1 MPAYASICCR
11 ALAQFEVWP
20 PVTYHKQVMSC
31 FVIGDI
37 HGCLAELRYLIDQLP
52 IEHGDRLVFL
62 GDYID
67 RGPDSMGVVSYLL
80 ELPKQATVDA
90 VFLKGNHEDM
100 FLHYLGLS
108 GNHGDVFLS
117 NGGLATLASYG
128 IAAPILGGLEI
139 AKQLPLAHLDFYQS
153 LETFYVVKPYIC
165 VHAGIQP
172 LKKLEEQTAAE
183 MYWIRAEFIR
193 NPHKLPFTVLFGHT
207 PQKEVLFDLPYKIGL
222 DTGLVYGNKLSCL
235 AIEEKALYQIKRG
248 NKTIQKV
255 SVQDNWNKKLKF
267 HAP

>member
-1 MPAYASICCR
+1 M
-11 ALAQFEVWP
+11 
-20 PVTYHKQVMSC
+20 TYDEQVMSC
-31 FVIGDI
+31 YVVGDI
-37 HGCLAELRYLIDQLP
+37 HGCLAEVRYLIEQLP
-52 IEHGDRLVFL
+52 LELGDRLVFL

-67 RGPDSMGVVSYLL
+67 RGPHSMGVVSYLL
-80 ELPKQATVDA
+80 ELPKQANVNA

-100 FLHYLGLS
+100 FLDYLGLA
-108 GNHGDVFLS
+108 GNHGDVFLA

-128 IAAPILGGLEI
+128 ISAPSFGGAEV
-139 AKQLPLAHLDFYQS
+139 AEQLPRAHLNFYQN
-153 LETFYVVKPYIC
+153 LKTFCIVNAYLC

-183 MYWIRAEFIR
+183 MYWIRGEFIR

-207 PQKEVLFDLPYKIGL
+207 PQKEALFDLPYKIGL

-235 AIEEKALYQIKRG
+235 AIEEKVLYQIKRG
-248 NKTIQKV
+248 NK
-255 SVQDNWNKKLKF
+255 SVQKTSVRDNWNKKSKL

>member
-1 MPAYASICCR
+1 
-11 ALAQFEVWP
+11 
-20 PVTYHKQVMSC
+20 VTYDEQIMSC
-31 FVIGDI
+31 YVVGDI
-37 HGCLAELRYLIDQLP
+37 HGCLAELCHLTEQLP
-52 IEHGDRLVFL
+52 LEHGDRLVFL

-67 RGPDSMGVVSYLL
+67 RGPHSMGVVSYLL
-80 ELPKQATVDA
+80 ELPKQANVDA

-100 FLHYLGLS
+100 FLDYLGLS
-108 GNHGDVFLS
+108 GNHGDAFLS

-128 IAAPILGGLEI
+128 ISTPAFGGLEV
-139 AKQLPLAHLDFYQS
+139 AEQLPPAHLDFYQN
-153 LETFYVVKPYIC
+153 LETSYVVKPYLC

-183 MYWIRAEFIR
+183 MYWIRGEFIR
-193 NPHKLPFTVLFGHT
+193 NPHKLPFTILFGHT

-248 NKTIQKV
+248 SKALQKV
-255 SVQDNWNKKLKF
+255 SVRDNWSKKPKL
-267 HAP
+267 HDP